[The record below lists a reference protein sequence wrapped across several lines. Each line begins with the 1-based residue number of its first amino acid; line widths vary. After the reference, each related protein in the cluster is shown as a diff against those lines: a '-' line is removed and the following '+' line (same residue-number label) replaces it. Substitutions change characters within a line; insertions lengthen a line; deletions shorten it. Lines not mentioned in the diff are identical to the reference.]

1 MTTLFVKGLTVV
13 DFSYLHATRGVVGES
28 WRLDISLTGDL
39 DKQGM
44 VLDFSDVKRQVK
56 QLVDLAFDHKLIIP
70 VRSSAVTLMQ
80 HEERCSVLFEYG
92 GHSRVEHHS
101 PASALCLLPA
111 RSVTP
116 ETVAAAI
123 TASLLEEMP
132 SNVSQL
138 EIRLSSEQIEGPFY
152 HYSHGLKHHC
162 GNCQRIAHGHRS
174 KIEILRDGARDFQ
187 LESDWAARWR
197 DIYIGC
203 REDLVSEEDE
213 QHLYRYQASQGEFE
227 LKLPAD
233 CCYLID
239 SDSTVENLAQ
249 HIADSLKQSH
259 PGSSFEVYAYEGIG
273 KGAIGRSP

>member
-1 MTTLFVKGLTVV
+1 LTTLFVKGLTVV
-13 DFSYLHATRGVVGES
+13 DFSYLHAARGLLGES

-39 DKQGM
+39 DQQGM

-56 QLVDLAFDHKLIIP
+56 QLVDLEFDHKLIVP
-70 VRSSAVTLMQ
+70 MKSSAVMLSQ
-80 HEERCSVLFEYG
+80 RQERCSVLFEYG
-92 GHSRVEHHS
+92 DRACVEHRS

-111 RSVTP
+111 RSITR

-123 TASLLEEMP
+123 TTSLLKEMP

-138 EIRLSSEQIEGPFY
+138 EIRLSPEQIEGPFY

-174 KIEILRDGARDFQ
+174 KLEILRNGVRDFQ
-187 LESDWAARWR
+187 LESDWAAKWR
-197 DIYIGC
+197 DIYIGS
-203 REDLVSEEDE
+203 REDFISEDDQ

-227 LKLPAD
+227 LKLPAA

-249 HIADSLKQSH
+249 HIADSLQQSH
-259 PGSSFEVYAYEGIG
+259 PGNSFEVSAYEGIG
-273 KGAIGRSP
+273 KGAIGKS

>member
-1 MTTLFVKGLTVV
+1 MTTLFVKSLTVM
-13 DFSYLHATRGVVGES
+13 DFSYLHATRGLLGES
-28 WRLDISLTGDL
+28 WRVDINLTGDL
-39 DKQGM
+39 DQQGM

-56 QLVDLAFDHKLIIP
+56 QLVDLEFDHKLIVP
-70 VRSSAVTLMQ
+70 VRSSAVTLTQ

-92 GHSRVEHHS
+92 DKARIEHHS

-111 RSVTP
+111 RSVSP

-123 TASLLEEMP
+123 TASLLKEMP

-138 EIRLSSEQIEGPFY
+138 EIRLSPEQIDGAFY
-152 HYSHGLKHHC
+152 HYSHGLKHHA

-174 KIEILRDGARDFQ
+174 KLEILRDGTRDPQ
-187 LESDWAARWR
+187 IESGWAAKWR
-197 DIYIGC
+197 DIYIGS
-203 REDLVSEEDE
+203 REDLISEEDE

-227 LKLPAD
+227 LKLPAV

-249 HIADSLKQSH
+249 HVADSLKQSH
-259 PGSSFEVYAYEGIG
+259 PGSSFEVYVYEGIG
-273 KGAIGRSP
+273 KGAIDRS

>member
-1 MTTLFVKGLTVV
+1 MTTLFVKGLTVI
-13 DFSYLHATRGVVGES
+13 DFSYLHATRGLLGES

-39 DKQGM
+39 DQQGM

-56 QLVDLAFDHKLIIP
+56 QLVDLEFDHKLIVP
-70 VRSSAVTLMQ
+70 VKSSAVTLTQ
-80 HEERCSVLFEYG
+80 HQQRCSVLFEYG
-92 GHSRVEHHS
+92 DRASIEHHS
-101 PASALCLLPA
+101 PASAVCLLQA
-111 RSVTP
+111 RSVTT

-123 TASLLEEMP
+123 TDSLLKEMP

-138 EIRLSSEQIEGPFY
+138 EIKLSPEHIEGPFY
-152 HYSHGLKHHC
+152 HYSHGLKHHA

-249 HIADSLKQSH
+249 HIAVTLKQNH
-259 PGSSFEVYAYEGIG
+259 QGNSFEVYAYEGIG
-273 KGAIGRSP
+273 KGAIGKS

>member
-1 MTTLFVKGLTVV
+1 MSTLFVRGLTVV
-13 DFSYLHATRGVVGES
+13 DFSYLHPTRGLLGES
-28 WRLDISLTGDL
+28 WSLDISLTGDL
-39 DKQGM
+39 DQQGM

-70 VRSSAVTLMQ
+70 VRSSAVTLTQ
-80 HEERCSVLFEYG
+80 HQGRCSVLFKYG
-92 GHSRVEHHS
+92 DRARIEHNS

-111 RSVTP
+111 QNVTR

-123 TASLLEEMP
+123 TDSLLQEIP

-138 EIRLSSEQIEGPFY
+138 EIKLSPEHIEGSFY
-152 HYSHGLKHHC
+152 HYSHGLKHHS

-174 KIEILRDGARDFQ
+174 KIEIRRNGARDFK
-187 LESDWAARWR
+187 LERDWAATWR

-203 REDLVSEEDE
+203 REDLISEDNIKHIY
-213 QHLYRYQASQGEFE
+213 QYQASQGEFE

-239 SDSTVENLAQ
+239 SDSTIENLAQ
-249 HIADSLKQSH
+249 HVAATLKQDH

-273 KGAIGRSP
+273 KGAVGKS

>member
-1 MTTLFVKGLTVV
+1 MSTLFVEGLTVV
-13 DFSYLHATRGVVGES
+13 DSSYLHATRGVVGES

-39 DKQGM
+39 DQQGM

-56 QLVDLAFDHKLIIP
+56 QLVDLEFDHKLIVP
-70 VRSSAVTLMQ
+70 VRSSAVVLTQ
-80 HEERCSVLFEYG
+80 HQERTSVLFECG
-92 GHSRVEHHS
+92 DQARIEHRS
-101 PASALCLLPA
+101 PASALCLLQA
-111 RSVTP
+111 ATVTA

-123 TASLLEEMP
+123 TDSLLQKMP

-138 EIRLSSEQIEGPFY
+138 EIRLSPEHIEGPFY
-152 HYSHGLKHHC
+152 HYSHGLKHHT

-174 KIEILRDGARDFQ
+174 RVEIRRNGARDFQ
-187 LESDWAARWR
+187 LESGWAAKWR

-203 REDLVSEEDE
+203 REDLVSEENH

-227 LKLPAD
+227 LKLPAA

-249 HIADSLKQSH
+249 HIAVTLKQNH

-273 KGAIGRSP
+273 KGAVGKS